1 MQHKRVENEKY
12 SNEQDQYAKKLPFIT
27 IENFSFAYESLDE
40 PILRGLDVILHEN
53 EVTLLMG
60 PSGSGKSTL
69 SLCLNGLYPEAV
81 EGETAGT
88 IMFRGAHLQDAQAGA
103 WSKHIGVV
111 FQDPEAQFCM
121 IHVADELAFTLEN
134 MAIREQE
141 MDEKIDEVLLL
152 VGMEKFKYRKL
163 HELSGG
169 EKQKIALAA
178 VLLLEPTLLIL
189 DEATVNLD
197 PHATESFIKLIQQIQ
212 EERQMS
218 VFIIDHQADA
228 WLDMTDRVLL
238 LGKNGRLLQDAPPEK
253 IFTTYKEQVEEAGI
267 FIPKK
272 YTGHY
277 FGIDLH
283 ARKLPTAQKQE
294 HPKDN
299 ETVMLLEDITYKRKE
314 RTILQQIYMSI
325 PKGAFISILGK
336 NGAGKSTLLELMAG
350 IMTPTKGE
358 VYFQHRPLQKW
369 KETELRHKLGF
380 VFQNPEHQFITDTVY
395 DELVFSM
402 QLNDEPLEK
411 MEATA
416 TYLLEHFQLEEEK
429 HRNPFSLSG
438 GQKRRLS
445 VATVLDDTPDILLF
459 DEPTFGQDAETTA
472 RLIHTMFEL
481 REKGITIVIVTHD
494 MDLAAMSDTVYV
506 LHEGKIA
513 FHGTPDTLWEEEE
526 LLDAAHLR
534 RPFDIE
540 DAQCKRIGEIG

>member
-12 SNEQDQYAKKLPFIT
+12 SNENNQHAKKLPFIT

-134 MAIREQE
+134 MAIREHE
-141 MDEKIDEVLLL
+141 MDEKIDEILLL

-238 LGKNGRLLQDAPPEK
+238 LGKNGRLLQDASPEEM
-253 IFTTYKEQVEEAGI
+253 FTTYKEQVEEAGI

-272 YTGHY
+272 FSRHS

-299 ETVMLLEDITYKRKE
+299 ETVMRLEDITYKRKA
-314 RTILQQIYMSI
+314 RTILQQIYMAI

-369 KETELRHKLGF
+369 KEMKLRHKLGF

-402 QLNDEPLEK
+402 RLNDEQLEK

-506 LHEGKIA
+506 LHEGEIA
-513 FHGTPDTLWEEEE
+513 FHGTPDTLWEEEG
-526 LLDAAHLR
+526 LLHAAHLR
-534 RPFDIE
+534 RPFE
-540 DAQCKRIGEIG
+540 VEKAQCKRIGEIG

>member
-1 MQHKRVENEKY
+1 MLHKRVNGDEHANG
-12 SNEQDQYAKKLPFIT
+12 SNWRETKRPLVT
-27 IENFSFAYESLDE
+27 IENFSFAYESLE
-40 PILRGLDVILHEN
+40 EAVLRELDVTLYEN

-81 EGETAGT
+81 EGETAGS
-88 IMFRGAHLQDAQAGA
+88 IRFRGEHLQDSPAGT
-103 WSKHIGVV
+103 WSKQIGVV

-134 MAIREQE
+134 MAIKEQE

-152 VGMEKFKYRKL
+152 VGMEKYKHRKL

-197 PHATESFIKLIQQIQ
+197 PHATESFINLIQHIQ

-228 WLDMTDRVLL
+228 WLNMTDRVLL
-238 LGKNGRLLQDAPPEK
+238 LGKNGRLLQDASPEEM
-253 IFTTYKEQVEEAGI
+253 FTTYKAQVKEAGI

-272 YTGHY
+272 FSSHSFGACLYTRSSTQNRNE
-277 FGIDLH
+277 
-283 ARKLPTAQKQE
+283 A
-294 HPKDN
+294 KDA
-299 ETVMLLEDITYKRKE
+299 ETVMRLEHVTYKRKT
-314 RTILQQIYMSI
+314 RTILKQIHMDI
-325 PKGAFISILGK
+325 PKGAFISILGR

-350 IMTPTKGE
+350 IIPPTKGK

-369 KETELRHKLGF
+369 KETKLRQQLGF

-402 QLNDEPLEK
+402 RLNEEPREK

-416 TYLLEHFQLEEEK
+416 TYLLEHFQLESEK
-429 HRNPFSLSG
+429 YRNPFSLSG

-445 VATVLDDTPDILLF
+445 VATALDDTPDMLLF

-472 RLIHTMFEL
+472 RLIHTIFEL
-481 REKGITIVIVTHD
+481 REKGITIMIVTHD
-494 MDLAAMSDTVYV
+494 MDLAAISDMVYV
-506 LHEGKIA
+506 LHEGEIA
-513 FHGTPDTLWEEEE
+513 YHGAPDTLWEQED
-526 LLDAAHLR
+526 LLRAAHLR
-534 RPFDIE
+534 RPLE
-540 DAQCKRIGEIG
+540 AKYVRQKVGEIG